1 MAQMNRRKIAMDKAT
16 PFWLSPGG
24 LMRGHALRDTKSWQA
39 PNLTNNTPMK
49 RHTLMITFLSAAAF
63 AVSCRRESASQQLD
77 KVQEK
82 TKEAVRDMK
91 DYTFAQKVEFTEKM
105 KGQLVEIDKDLGQL
119 DAKIEKSSDA
129 VKAEIKPKLQALR
142 TREARLNQQLNDV
155 ENATESTWDTVK
167 IGTQQAYDAVA
178 EGFQQSR
185 QWVIAP

>member
-1 MAQMNRRKIAMDKAT
+1 
-16 PFWLSPGG
+16 
-24 LMRGHALRDTKSWQA
+24 
-39 PNLTNNTPMK
+39 MK

-63 AVSCRRESASQQLD
+63 AVGCRRESASQQLD
-77 KVQEK
+77 KVHEK

-105 KGQLVEIDKDLGQL
+105 EGQLVEIDKDLGQL

-142 TREARLNQQLNDV
+142 ACEARLNKQLNEV
-155 ENATESTWDTVK
+155 KNSTESTWNTVK
-167 IGTQQAYDAVA
+167 SGTKKAYDAVQ